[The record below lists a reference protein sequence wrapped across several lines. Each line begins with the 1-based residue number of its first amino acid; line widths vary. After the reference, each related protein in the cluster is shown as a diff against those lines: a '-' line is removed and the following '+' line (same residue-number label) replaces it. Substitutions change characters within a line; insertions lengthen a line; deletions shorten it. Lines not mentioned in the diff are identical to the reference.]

1 MRVAV
6 FSARRYDEVF
16 LGKANRAAKHQLT
29 FFESPLTPHTQGL
42 LAGFEA
48 ACVFVND
55 VIDAKVLR
63 HAAAQGVRLVVLRAA
78 GFNNVDLEAARDAG
92 VHVARAP
99 TYSPHAVAEHALAL
113 MLTLNRKTHR
123 AYNRV
128 REGNFA
134 LDGLMGFDLHGKT
147 AGVVGAGAIGGVMA
161 RLLKGFGCHVLA
173 SDPVPDAALA
183 RAGVEFVAFDDL
195 LAKADLISLHCPL
208 TAGTRRLIDTSAI
221 TRMTRGVMLINTSRG
236 AVIDTRAV
244 IRALKAGVIGSL
256 GIDVY
261 EEEEGL
267 FFDDRSDQVIADDVF
282 ARLLTFPNVLVTGHQ
297 GFFTAEALTAIA
309 EATIGNVTAFER
321 NGHALHEVPHRR
333 S

>member
-1 MRVAV
+1 
-6 FSARRYDEVF
+6 
-16 LGKANRAAKHQLT
+16 
-29 FFESPLTPHTQGL
+29 
-42 LAGFEA
+42 
-48 ACVFVND
+48 
-55 VIDAKVLR
+55 
-63 HAAAQGVRLVVLRAA
+63 
-78 GFNNVDLEAARDAG
+78 
-92 VHVARAP
+92 
-99 TYSPHAVAEHALAL
+99 
-113 MLTLNRKTHR
+113 
-123 AYNRV
+123 
-128 REGNFA
+128 
-134 LDGLMGFDLHGKT
+134 
-147 AGVVGAGAIGGVMA
+147 MA

-173 SDPVPDAALA
+173 SHPVPDAALA

-282 ARLLTFPNVLVTGHQ
+282 CAPADLPECAGDGAAGLLYSGS
-297 GFFTAEALTAIA
+297 A
-309 EATIGNVTAFER
+309 
-321 NGHALHEVPHRR
+321 NGDRRGDDRQRHRFRTQR
-333 S
+333 SCAP